1 MLKSR
6 PFSRLGLRTST
17 KMKINITVNI
27 TNNSSNSSPT
37 AELTEN
43 ITERSVRLSFYVA
56 TFLLGMVGNVLV
68 MVILGKKNK
77 RSIHEMFIF
86 NLAVSD
92 LTFIAFC
99 LPVNGYELFE
109 MIPKIEFFCR
119 FVFLMQTI
127 TYFTSIYTITSMAI
141 HRCYVIVN
149 PYKPKMS
156 TKSASVWIAFIW
168 LISLIIVI
176 PIAVVNRSVND
187 ECQENWLDPYHAK
200 VYTAALFVL
209 QFLLPLCII
218 AIAYIWIGIY
228 LVKNK
233 GPQTSIGGKRRTASH
248 QKKRKENKQIIT
260 TLAAI
265 VVLFTIC
272 LLPGQIAWMVRD
284 FGTPKEQ
291 NDIAVVF
298 KFSDILDFIHACV
311 NPIIYGL
318 LTDKFRKDYK
328 DILAKIFTCGKTT
341 VAPGTSD
348 STFQMEASNNSGR
361 CVNLELPSDVY
372 SVDIKG
378 SLQQM
383 NGQPTCIDSNHEDF
397 RL

>member
-1 MLKSR
+1 MIRNGQPGTLSELENTLK
-6 PFSRLGLRTST
+6 
-17 KMKINITVNI
+17 KMNITV
-27 TNNSSNSSPT
+27 SNASNTSSSPT
-37 AELTEN
+37 SDS
-43 ITERSVRLSFYVA
+43 TERNVRLSFYVA
-56 TFLLGMVGNVLV
+56 TFVLGVLGNVLV
-68 MVILGKKNK
+68 VVILGKKNK

-92 LTFIAFC
+92 LTFIVFC

-109 MIPKIEFFCR
+109 ALPKMEFYCR
-119 FVFLMQTI
+119 VVYLMQTI
-127 TYFTSIYTITSMAI
+127 SYFISIYTITSMAI

-156 TKSASVWIAFIW
+156 TKSASIWIAFIW

-176 PIAVVNRSVND
+176 PIAVVNQSVND
-187 ECQENWLDPYHAK
+187 ECQEKWLDPYHAK
-200 VYTAALFVL
+200 VYTAVLFVL
-209 QFLLPLCII
+209 QFLIPLCLI
-218 AIAYIWIGIY
+218 AIAYLWIGIY
-228 LVKNK
+228 LVTNK

-265 VVLFTIC
+265 VLLFTIC

-284 FGTPKEQ
+284 FGTPKQQ

-328 DILAKIFTCGKTT
+328 DVLAKIFICGKTT
-341 VAPGTSD
+341 VAPGVTDTS
-348 STFQMEASNNSGR
+348 FHMEPSNNSGR
-361 CVNLELPSDVY
+361 RENMPSEME
-372 SVDIKG
+372 SEDIKG
-378 SLQQM
+378 SPEQS
-383 NGQPTCIDSNHEDF
+383 NGQAPCKNMYEDY